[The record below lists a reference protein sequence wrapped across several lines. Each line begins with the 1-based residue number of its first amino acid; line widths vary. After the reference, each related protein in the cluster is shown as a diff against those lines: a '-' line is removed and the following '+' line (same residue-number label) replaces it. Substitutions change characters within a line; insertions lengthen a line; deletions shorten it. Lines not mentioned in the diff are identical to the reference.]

1 MQDFRKYLST
11 AAVYAMRMTNK
22 RICCKVWPW
31 SLRSAWKPDSLLVL
45 ENSSVRIM
53 EALKPSNILIMQG
66 VLFWIP
72 GFLDLNVTGHNDDLD
87 YQ

>member
-1 MQDFRKYLST
+1 
-11 AAVYAMRMTNK
+11 
-22 RICCKVWPW
+22 
-31 SLRSAWKPDSLLVL
+31 
-45 ENSSVRIM
+45 M

-87 YQ
+87 YQWSKDNIHLQWLIFFQERWSLKTFIF